1 MSKFHN
7 KDCDYDGHHFDSL
20 AERDRYV
27 ELKLMQE
34 MGVIEGLELQKKYVL
49 VPKGR
54 YTSGKAY
61 AEISYIADF
70 VYKYNGEIIVEDVKG
85 YKTDIYRM
93 KKKMMA
99 NVYGIEVQEVRV
111 DTSSRYLRK
120 R

>member
-1 MSKFHN
+1 MKYHN
-7 KDCDYDGHHFDSL
+7 QPCEYDGHHFDSM
-20 AERDRYV
+20 AERDRYI

-85 YKTDIYRM
+85 VKTAVYQL

-99 NVYGIEVQEVRV
+99 GVYGIEVQEV
-111 DTSSRYLRK
+111 K
-120 R
+120 AK